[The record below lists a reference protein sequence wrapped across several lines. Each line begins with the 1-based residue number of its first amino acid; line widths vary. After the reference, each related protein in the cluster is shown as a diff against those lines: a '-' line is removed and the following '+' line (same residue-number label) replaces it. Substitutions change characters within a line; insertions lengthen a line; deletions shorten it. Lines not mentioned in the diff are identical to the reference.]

1 MSLALR
7 SLVLSIL
14 MWKPL
19 IGLSMVPADLMYYGD
34 GYGTVNLN
42 SLLRLRV
49 GMVKVNESGAECGQA
64 T

>member
-14 MWKPL
+14 IYGTDRFDAGPE
-19 IGLSMVPADLMYYGD
+19 DYGD
-34 GYGTVNLN
+34 GDGTVNLN